1 MTETLPFALPKE
13 YSSEDFYALAPRD
26 LWQTD
31 PQKATIQALRRSGL
45 FDEKAYMAAN
55 PDVSTNGIGAIEH
68 YVKYGIS
75 EKRSFPQK
83 SAKPQ
88 QTLPDDNPS
97 SPPQEAKGDSA
108 QHDDHLPYK
117 IRKQIKE
124 LQEENSHLLEQ
135 LTILQ
140 QEVEKYSQ
148 LEKNS

>member
-13 YSSEDFYALAPRD
+13 FSIEDFYALAPRD

-31 PQKATIQALRRSGL
+31 PQRATIQALRRSGL

-75 EKRSFPQK
+75 EKRNFPQK
-83 SAKPQ
+83 TTEQ
-88 QTLPDDNPS
+88 QQEFHEENASFLSQSKEVPSKYDDYI
-97 SPPQEAKGDSA
+97 
-108 QHDDHLPYK
+108 PYK
-117 IRKQIKE
+117 VRKQIKE
-124 LQEENSHLLEQ
+124 LQEENGYLLEQ